1 MSFFPT
7 ADPEKLRA
15 AMAQQYAYYQM
26 SSTAPAQQPHGIND
40 EQHAHTGWQFP
51 GNTAQDA
58 YPTSQPMVWPSQH
71 PQGLGLDMMSTPTQS
86 LFDSQYPTPTSSNMP
101 TMWSTAPGMSL
112 QSTSYP
118 EYAPQQ
124 PAMED
129 CYPLAGPLP
138 NANSWNATQ
147 QETPSFVPVYNSPGR
162 SDYSTSSHQSLV
174 ESSPY
179 AHSDGCYQ
187 LHSPPYIKV
196 EEASEPHRPRL
207 YSVPGSMSLDHPSHV
222 NPGDVYTSPPPSAVD
237 PAAMSSS
244 SFTSKYEDE
253 EDVKPFTP
261 SQRSR
266 TRRAVSEDS
275 SVSMGDSRPKRGYTT
290 HANST
295 CHCEK
300 CGKLFQRSY
309 NLKAHMDTHD
319 PHREQPHA
327 CHYPGCKR
335 RFVRRTDLIRHER
348 SVSTSTMAFCK
359 PG

>member
-26 SSTAPAQQPHGIND
+26 TATGPQSGPSQQPHGYND
-40 EQHAHTGWQFP
+40 EQHTQGGWPVVGSSAPDTF
-51 GNTAQDA
+51 A
-58 YPTSQPMVWPSQH
+58 TSQPMVWPYQNTH
-71 PQGLGLDMMSTPTQS
+71 GLALDMMTTPTQGM
-86 LFDSQYPTPTSSNMP
+86 FDSQYPTPTSSHIP
-101 TMWSTAPGMSL
+101 PMWSTSPGMPI
-112 QSTSYP
+112 QPTSYP
-118 EYAPQQ
+118 EYAPQR

-129 CYPLAGPLP
+129 CYPLAGQLP
-138 NANSWNATQ
+138 NATTWPTTQ
-147 QETPSFVPVYNSPGR
+147 QETPTFVPVYNSPGR

-179 AHSDGCYQ
+179 AHSDSCYQ
-187 LHSPPYIKV
+187 LQSPPYIKV
-196 EEASEPHRPRL
+196 EDVSEAHRPRL
-207 YSVPGSMSLDHPSHV
+207 YSVPGSMPLDHPSHV
-222 NPGDVYTSPPPSAVD
+222 NPGDVYTSPPPSAGD
-237 PAAMSSS
+237 QAALSSS
-244 SFTSKYEDE
+244 SFSSKSEDE
-253 EDVKPFTP
+253 EDVKPFTMF
-261 SQRSR
+261 QRPR

-275 SVSMGDSRPKRGYTT
+275 SVSKGDHRTKRGYTT
-290 HANST
+290 DANST

-348 SVSTSTMAFCK
+348 SVSDLLL
-359 PG
+359 P